1 MKLDRLQAPDL
12 HEISKINI
20 PPIEKTNLDNGMPLW
35 LINTGSQEL
44 VKVQISIPA
53 GTVYQHRSLTA
64 FFTNKIL
71 KEGSKNFSAAQIAER
86 LDFYGAF
93 LDTKITRDNAYIN
106 VFCLNKHLD
115 KVLEIIADILIHP
128 SMPEKELRIMLE
140 QEKQNFAIQMQK
152 VKSIS
157 QRKFNHYLFG
167 DTHPYGSTAKLSDY
181 DQIKIDSLKSF
192 FQENY
197 QVKNWHIFI
206 SGKVEDQTLSILN
219 RHFGQLN
226 RTNES
231 AIKPIVFPEVK
242 INNSHQFIEH
252 KGAMQTS
259 LRMGKLSL
267 KRSHEDYFLLSLTQ
281 TILGGFFGSRL
292 MQNIREDKGYTYGIH
307 SMIVH
312 YQHAAVFS
320 ISSEIGSEFANKAL
334 DEVYKELKR
343 LRTELV
349 LDDELNLVKNYMAG
363 SLLKSLNGPFA
374 LGEMMR
380 MLHEHNIDEDY
391 FSKSILSIQSATA
404 EDVLKTAQKHLN
416 EDDMLSIMV
425 GSK

>member
-1 MKLDRLQAPDL
+1 MKLNRLQAPNL

-20 PPIEKTNLDNGMPLW
+20 PDIEKLKLDNGMPLW

-53 GTVYQHRSLTA
+53 GTVYQNRSLTA

-71 KEGSKNFSAAQIAER
+71 KEGSMHFSAAQIAER

-93 LDTKITRDNAYIN
+93 LDTKISRDHAYVN

-115 KVLEIIADILIHP
+115 KVLEIIADLLIHP
-128 SMPEKELRIMLE
+128 SMPEKELQIMLE
-140 QEKQNFAIQMQK
+140 QEKQNFAISMQK

-157 QRKFNHYLFG
+157 QRKFNQSVFG
-167 DTHPYGSTAKLSDY
+167 DNHPYGTTAKLNDY
-181 DQIKIDSLKSF
+181 DQIELGSLKSF
-192 FQENY
+192 FKENY
-197 QVKNWHIFI
+197 QAINWRIFI
-206 SGKVEDQTLSILN
+206 SGKVEKETLSILN
-219 RHFGQLN
+219 RHFGQLD
-226 RTNES
+226 RTSNTQ
-231 AIKPIVFPEVK
+231 IKQIVFQKPE
-242 INNSHQFIEH
+242 INNGHQFIEH

-267 KRSHEDYFLLSLTQ
+267 ERTHDDYFLLSLTQ

-320 ISSEIGSEFANKAL
+320 ISSEIGSEFAQKAL

-343 LRTELV
+343 LRTEKV
-349 LDDELNLVKNYMAG
+349 LDDELTLVKNYMAG
-363 SLLKSLNGPFA
+363 GLLKSLNGPFA

-380 MLHEHNIDEDY
+380 MLQEYNLDQDY
-391 FSKSILSIQSATA
+391 FSKSIQSIQEASS
-404 EDVLKTAQKHLN
+404 EDVLQIAQEHLN